1 MPRKTIAMGTIAGAI
16 MPIIIATRTNA
27 AARKYGFAG
36 RIITRISLTIGP
48 SPAMVRMAA
57 SLRTRNTQA
66 IAPIAKMAEN
76 VRLLCSVRAEEPV
89 ETFTQRR
96 SASRRVRSV
105 RCCDSARLAIRCR
118 TR

>member
-1 MPRKTIAMGTIAGAI
+1 MGTIAGVI
-16 MPIIIATRTNA
+16 MPIIIATHMNA
-27 AARKYGFAG
+27 AARKYEKGSAG

-57 SLRTRNTQA
+57 SLRTRNTHA

-89 ETFTQRR
+89 ETFTQTR

-105 RCCDSARLAIRCR
+105 RCCDPARRAIRCR